1 METMIPQAFAS
12 FFVGSMAASAA
23 LVGLL
28 FVAVSIR
35 PERITA
41 RGAPPEPQAVAS
53 SAFTAL
59 ANAFFISLGG
69 SVPGLN
75 LGSVALWA
83 SLASLA
89 QTLNLGRKL
98 WRGRPGPLRMIR
110 RQVLVL
116 LSVVIYGLQLR
127 YALQLLGTPRQVG
140 ALYGLVYLLF
150 PVYAI
155 GLGRSWELLGAR
167 SEGPLA
173 WLSPLHDVE
182 EAAPS
187 ATEAGSTRPAAH

>member
-1 METMIPQAFAS
+1 MVPQAFAG
-12 FFVGSMAASAA
+12 FFVGSMGARAA

-28 FVAVSIR
+28 FVAVSIK

-41 RGAPPEPQAVAS
+41 RGAPPEPQAVAA

-59 ANAFFISLGG
+59 TNAFFISLAGA
-69 SVPGLN
+69 VPGMN
-75 LGSVALWA
+75 LGTVALWV

-98 WRGRPGPLRMIR
+98 WRGRPGPLPLMR
-110 RQVLVL
+110 RLALVLV
-116 LSVVIYGLQLR
+116 SVIIYGLQLR
-127 YALQLLGTPRQVG
+127 YALQLLSTRRQLG

-150 PVYAI
+150 AVYAV

-167 SEGPLA
+167 REGPLA

-187 ATEAGSTRPAAH
+187 ATEAGSTQTAEH

>member
-1 METMIPQAFAS
+1 METVVPQAFAS

-75 LGSVALWA
+75 IGSVALWA

-110 RQVLVL
+110 RQALVL
-116 LSVVIYGLQLR
+116 LSVAIYGLQLR
-127 YALQLLGTPRQVG
+127 YALQLMGTPRQVG

-167 SEGPLA
+167 REGPLA

-187 ATEAGSTRPAAH
+187 ATEAGSTQTEEH